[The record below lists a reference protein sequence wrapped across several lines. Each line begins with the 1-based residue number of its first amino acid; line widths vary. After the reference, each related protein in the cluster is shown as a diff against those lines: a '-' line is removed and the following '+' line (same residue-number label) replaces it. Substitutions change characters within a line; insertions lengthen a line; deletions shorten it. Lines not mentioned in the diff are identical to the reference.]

1 MPRHRREVSMIEWV
15 LRVTLLISY
24 SYQREGLDKII
35 DWICSFTKH
44 VGRRQKIEWWFGFGL
59 FGDWTNQILSQPTT
73 YTYRAT
79 TLFLLDVANVLSK
92 NNNKNHLSFNTK
104 DLIGTSTSF
113 VRVFLHLQWF
123 LKGGGI
129 DFFPPI
135 LIFPLFLFLVFLSLN
150 SFFFFFYQTS
160 PFQFYLSLWPFAHC
174 HAALRPFSTSPCR
187 LVFGFVEVHRFG
199 FFKARSINLPQFHP
213 QMRPSI
219 VLLGLLASCQS
230 LSHCRKPSTHRG
242 VALMYLNIDL
252 TCSRVSSTRYCVGST
267 LRQVASAL
275 DFITLLR
282 RCSYFLVFC
291 YFPICISYVFL
302 QLSLY
307 FAAFGLCR
315 LLSPKTFWT
324 LGES

>member
-150 SFFFFFYQTS
+150 SFFFFFTKHH
-160 PFQFYLSLWPFAHC
+160 LSSSTLAFGPLLTVMLLSVHFLLPLVGWFLDLWRF
-174 HAALRPFSTSPCR
+174 TD
-187 LVFGFVEVHRFG
+187 LVF
-199 FFKARSINLPQFHP
+199 S
-213 QMRPSI
+213 RP
-219 VLLGLLASCQS
+219 
-230 LSHCRKPSTHRG
+230 
-242 VALMYLNIDL
+242 DL
-252 TCSRVSSTRYCVGST
+252 
-267 LRQVASAL
+267 
-275 DFITLLR
+275 
-282 RCSYFLVFC
+282 
-291 YFPICISYVFL
+291 
-302 QLSLY
+302 
-307 FAAFGLCR
+307 
-315 LLSPKTFWT
+315 
-324 LGES
+324 